1 VLEPSSECPDLISP
15 QVGFANCTIDGRKS
29 TLTSIVGVKLRLRLR
44 LRLRLELKLK
54 LKLKLKIKIK
64 INE

>member
-29 TLTSIVGVKLRLRLR
+29 TLTSIVGVKLRLRL
-44 LRLRLELKLK
+44 ELKLK